1 LQALDK
7 KMEEALDVAWK
18 KINTDFGAIFS
29 TLLVGATAKLT
40 PIGRSSSTI
49 LEGLEVLDFLYNIG

>member
-40 PIGRSSSTI
+40 PTGRSSTI
-49 LEGLEVLDFLYNIG
+49 LEGLEVLHFLNSIN